1 MAQIVLYF
9 CNMLKNGSL
18 KIFYSLV
25 VFLLCSIGA
34 NSQVID
40 SSKPMHNSKDTVY
53 LKPEDTIFVKVVD
66 TVLRIK
72 NFSPY
77 FTLHV
82 DSTLDYQF
90 EINKNPE
97 DYYWYLKNSPVGLK
111 INKDNGI
118 LHFKAEKSFFLS
130 GTLKYD
136 KEYKVKLG
144 VQNLN
149 DPKDHVDTTFT
160 LLFYNTDIVASKIKP
175 TVGDN
180 LNMDEGDTL
189 SFKLQCEEGS
199 FPLESVTYYCNYP
212 IRSSTPIAHC
222 GDVFTWI
229 APYDFIKHGE
239 KSTQKTLEIKFIG
252 VDKFFNRDTA
262 TVKVTVNE
270 SINFPQQLIE
280 YNKISTIIQ
289 KYILDLKSTFRELDQ
304 KIKKTKSTRTTFDLS
319 SATTALGGTVLT
331 SLPETDVQ
339 TYGKILPSVG
349 VALVPVKEAVAPNKN
364 DDLNAASLVRNDIKR
379 LQYLLTDN
387 MLIGDKDPDIVTK
400 TAKLKEQLQ
409 SVQLQLIDVQIVDDN
424 SDPKKLDEYFNNP
437 KVAKKYRL
445 KSK

>member
-1 MAQIVLYF
+1 MKTF
-9 CNMLKNGSL
+9 CS
-18 KIFYSLV
+18 IV
-25 VFLLCSIGA
+25 VFLLCSIYA
-34 NSQVID
+34 NSQTTD
-40 SSKPMHNSKDTVY
+40 SSKLTHNSKDTVY
-53 LKPEDTIFVKVVD
+53 LKPEDTIFVKIVD

-90 EINKNPE
+90 EINKNPK

-130 GTLKYD
+130 GKLKYD
-136 KEYKVKLG
+136 NEYKVKLG

-149 DPKDHVDTTFT
+149 DPKDYVDTTFT

-175 TVGDN
+175 TVSDN

-199 FPLESVTYYCNYP
+199 FPLESLTYYCNYP

-229 APYDFIKHGE
+229 APYDFIKHSE
-239 KSTQKTLEIKFIG
+239 KSKQKTLEIKFIG

-331 SLPETDVQ
+331 SLPETDLQ

-387 MLIGDKDPDIVTK
+387 MLVGDKDPDIVTK
-400 TAKLKEQLQ
+400 TSKLKEQLQ

-424 SDPKKLDEYFNNP
+424 SDPKKLDEYFNDP

>member
-9 CNMLKNGSL
+9 CNMVKNGSL
-18 KIFYSLV
+18 KTFYSIV
-25 VFLLCSIGA
+25 VFLLCSIYA

-40 SSKPMHNSKDTVY
+40 SSKLTHNSKDTVY

-111 INKDNGI
+111 INKDNGL
-118 LHFKAEKSFFLS
+118 LHFKAEKSYFLS
-130 GTLKYD
+130 GKLKYD
-136 KEYKVKLG
+136 NEYKVKLG

-149 DPKDHVDTTFT
+149 DPKDYVDTTFT

-175 TVGDN
+175 TVSDN

-199 FPLESVTYYCNYP
+199 FPLESLTYYCNFP

-229 APYDFIKHGE
+229 APYDFIKHSDNT
-239 KSTQKTLEIKFIG
+239 KQKALIIKFIG

-280 YNKISTIIQ
+280 YNKISVIIQ

-304 KIKKTKSTRTTFDLS
+304 KIKKTKGTRTTFDLS
-319 SATTALGGTVLT
+319 SASTALGGTVLT
-331 SLPETDVQ
+331 SLPESNLQ

>member
-1 MAQIVLYF
+1 ME
-9 CNMLKNGSL
+9 SL
-18 KIFYSLV
+18 
-25 VFLLCSIGA
+25 
-34 NSQVID
+34 
-40 SSKPMHNSKDTVY
+40 
-53 LKPEDTIFVKVVD
+53 
-66 TVLRIK
+66 
-72 NFSPY
+72 
-77 FTLHV
+77 
-82 DSTLDYQF
+82 
-90 EINKNPE
+90 
-97 DYYWYLKNSPVGLK
+97 
-111 INKDNGI
+111 
-118 LHFKAEKSFFLS
+118 
-130 GTLKYD
+130 
-136 KEYKVKLG
+136 
-144 VQNLN
+144 
-149 DPKDHVDTTFT
+149 
-160 LLFYNTDIVASKIKP
+160 
-175 TVGDN
+175 
-180 LNMDEGDTL
+180 
-189 SFKLQCEEGS
+189 
-199 FPLESVTYYCNYP
+199 TYYCNFP

-229 APYDFIKHGE
+229 APYDFIK
-239 KSTQKTLEIKFIG
+239 KSDNTKQKSLVIKFIG

-280 YNKISTIIQ
+280 YNKITTIIQ

-304 KIKKTKSTRTTFDLS
+304 KIKKTKGTRTTFDLS
-319 SATTALGGTVLT
+319 SASTALGGTVLT
-331 SLPETDVQ
+331 SLPETNLQ

-400 TAKLKEQLQ
+400 TSKLKEQLQ

-424 SDPKKLDEYFNNP
+424 SDPKKLDEYFNDP

>member
-9 CNMLKNGSL
+9 CNMVKKEYL
-18 KIFYSLV
+18 KIFYSIV
-25 VFLLCSIGA
+25 VFLLCSIYA

-40 SSKPMHNSKDTVY
+40 SSKSVHNSKDTVF

-97 DYYWYLKNSPVGLK
+97 NYYWYLKNSPVGLK

-118 LHFKAEKSFFLS
+118 LHFKAEKSYFLS
-130 GTLKYD
+130 GKLKYD
-136 KEYKVKLG
+136 NEYKVNLG

-149 DPKDHVDTTFT
+149 NPKDYVDTTFT

-175 TVGDN
+175 TVSDN
-180 LNMDEGDTL
+180 LIMDEGDTL

-199 FPLESVTYYCNYP
+199 FPLESLTYYCNYP

-229 APYDFIKHGE
+229 APYDFIKHSDNS
-239 KSTQKTLEIKFIG
+239 KQKALIIKFIG

-280 YNKISTIIQ
+280 YNKITTIIQ

-304 KIKKTKSTRTTFDLS
+304 KIKKTKGTRTTFDLS
-319 SATTALGGTVLT
+319 SASTALGGTVLT
-331 SLPETDVQ
+331 SLPETNLQ

-400 TAKLKEQLQ
+400 TSKLKEQLQ

-424 SDPKKLDEYFNNP
+424 SDPKKLDEYFNDP

>member
-1 MAQIVLYF
+1 
-9 CNMLKNGSL
+9 
-18 KIFYSLV
+18 
-25 VFLLCSIGA
+25 A

-40 SSKPMHNSKDTVY
+40 SSKLTHNSKDTVF

-111 INKDNGI
+111 INKDNGV
-118 LHFKAEKSFFLS
+118 LHFKADKSYFLS
-130 GTLKYD
+130 GKLKYD
-136 KEYKVKLG
+136 NEYKVNLG

-149 DPKDHVDTTFT
+149 NPKDYVDTTFT

-175 TVGDN
+175 TVSDN

-199 FPLESVTYYCNYP
+199 FPLESLTYYCNYP

-229 APYDFIKHGE
+229 APYDFIKHSDNS
-239 KSTQKTLEIKFIG
+239 KQKALIIKFIG

-262 TVKVTVNE
+262 TVKVMVNQ

-280 YNKISTIIQ
+280 YNKITTIIQ

-304 KIKKTKSTRTTFDLS
+304 KIKKTKGTRTTFDLS

-331 SLPETDVQ
+331 SLPETNLQ

-400 TAKLKEQLQ
+400 TSKLKEQLQ

-424 SDPKKLDEYFNNP
+424 SDPKKLDEYFNDP
-437 KVAKKYRL
+437 KVEKKYRL